1 MLEVLAMT
9 GYEKLLMIIRKQG
22 ERAQVNAPELAEML
36 SDCSLKIR
44 ELVLEKED
52 LLCADHLEGKLRKGD
67 IVLIQR
73 ISEEKYVII
82 ERVICFA

>member
-9 GYEKLLMIIRKQG
+9 GYEKLLLIMRGQADKIKSS
-22 ERAQVNAPELAEML
+22 VPELAEML

>member
-9 GYEKLLMIIRKQG
+9 GYEKLLIEMRKQAEKVKG
-22 ERAQVNAPELAEML
+22 SVPELAEML
-36 SDCSLKIR
+36 SESSLRIR
-44 ELVLEKED
+44 DLVLYKED
-52 LLCADHLEGKLRKGD
+52 LLCADHLEGKLKKGD
-67 IVLIQR
+67 LVLIQR

>member
-1 MLEVLAMT
+1 MT
-9 GYEKLLMIIRKQG
+9 GYEKLLTVIRKQG
-22 ERAQVNAPELAEML
+22 KQAQVNTPELAEML